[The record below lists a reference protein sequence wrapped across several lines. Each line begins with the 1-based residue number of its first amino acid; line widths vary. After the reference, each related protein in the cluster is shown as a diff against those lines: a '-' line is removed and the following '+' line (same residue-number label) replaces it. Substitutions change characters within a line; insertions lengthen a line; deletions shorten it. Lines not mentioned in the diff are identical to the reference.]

1 MRNPIHKPA
10 TPGAEPAPA
19 LVPVEGRHVVTAEI
33 GGRPLDGALRAISGI
48 PWSVARSMIETGKVT
63 VSGVTATSARRRVSE
78 GEVIEVNPR
87 APKPKT
93 ARLRAL
99 GEELIAY
106 SDGAVVVVR
115 KPAGISTVQ
124 YEGDDAD
131 ADDATEETLDAI
143 VRDLL
148 AQRAKHERRE
158 GTIGRTPLGV
168 VQRLDKVT
176 SGLLVFA
183 RNFSAKKHLSQQ
195 LRQRTMHRRYLAIAH
210 GDVRDATYR
219 TLIVSDR
226 GDGLR
231 GSADKIRGRTPGE
244 EDLAITHV
252 ERLEALRG
260 ATLIRCR
267 LETGRTHQIR
277 IHLAEA
283 GHPLVGEHVYIRGY
297 KGPLIHAPRLMLHAA
312 ELGFLHPASDREMS
326 FTMDPPEDFQQ
337 VLESLRGPRDPRSAP
352 PSQVRSAPSSK
363 ASPGTRRPPRR

>member
-1 MRNPIHKPA
+1 M
-10 TPGAEPAPA
+10 TEE
-19 LVPVEGRHVVTAEI
+19 L
-33 GGRPLDGALRAISGI
+33 GGRPLDGALRALTNV
-48 PWSVARSMIETGKVT
+48 PWSVARSMIETGKVK
-63 VSGVTATSARRRVSE
+63 VSGALATSARRRVSA
-78 GEVIEVNPR
+78 GEVIDVDPR

-93 ARLRAL
+93 ARLREL
-99 GEELIAY
+99 GEDLVAY
-106 SDGAVVVVR
+106 ADGAVVVVR
-115 KPAGISTVQ
+115 KPAGISTVP

-131 ADDATEETLDAI
+131 ADDADEETLDAI

-158 GTIGRTPLGV
+158 RRERPIGRAPLGV

-183 RNFSAKKHLSQQ
+183 RNFAAKKHLTQQ
-195 LRQRTMHRRYLAIAH
+195 LRQRAMHRRYLAIAH

-231 GSADKIRGRTPGE
+231 GSADKIRGRAPGE

-252 ERLEALRG
+252 ERIEALRG

-297 KGPLIHAPRLMLHAA
+297 KGPLIPAPRLMLHAA
-312 ELGFLHPASDREMS
+312 ELGFVHPASEREMS
-326 FTMDPPEDFQQ
+326 FTMDPPEDFQR
-337 VLESLRGPRDPRSAP
+337 VLESLRLPREPEHSEEPPRVDREQRPASSTRP
-352 PSQVRSAPSSK
+352 PSHAK
-363 ASPGTRRPPRR
+363 RPPRR